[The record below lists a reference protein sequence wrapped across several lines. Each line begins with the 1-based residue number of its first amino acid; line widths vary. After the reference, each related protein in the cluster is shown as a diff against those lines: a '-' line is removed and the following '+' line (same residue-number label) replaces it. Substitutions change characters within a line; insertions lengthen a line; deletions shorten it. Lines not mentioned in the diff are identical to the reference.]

1 MGTVYQLRITLEG
14 IEPPVWR
21 RVQVPGDISLAKL
34 HKIIQAVMGWDDY
47 HMYEFQIL
55 RLRYSPPVDD
65 LGFDTG
71 PKPVN
76 VNRAT
81 LEQAVEGRRIKFRY
95 WYDFG
100 DDWFHEIKV
109 EKVLELEPGAVYP
122 RCVEGGRACPPE
134 DCGGVWG
141 YANMLEALADPKH
154 EEHGQFL
161 EWLGGPLDTEAFDL
175 DAVNRELKRRFQRKT
190 TGKKKS

>member
-1 MGTVYQLRITLEG
+1 
-14 IEPPVWR
+14 
-21 RVQVPGDISLAKL
+21 
-34 HKIIQAVMGWDDY
+34 
-47 HMYEFQIL
+47 
-55 RLRYSPPVDD
+55 
-65 LGFDTG
+65 
-71 PKPVN
+71 
-76 VNRAT
+76 
-81 LEQAVEGRRIKFRY
+81 

-100 DDWFHEIKV
+100 DDWFHAIKV
-109 EKVLELEPGAVYP
+109 EKVLEPEAGAVYP

-154 EEHGQFL
+154 EEHEEYL
-161 EWLGGPLDTEAFDL
+161 EWLCGPFDTEAFDL